1 MNEDLRLLGSFDPR
15 NRGGVVRRVE
25 DGGTG
30 DQGVGPGVDDLV
42 RVGRRDAPVDFNPRV
57 DVVLVA
63 QSLDLLDLLHLRFDE
78 GLTAEARVDGHDQN
92 QVDDVDDVLQAR
104 NRGPRV
110 QHDARFATQVLDL
123 TDSSVQVNGTRT
135 FSVNGDDVRTR
146 LCKVRN
152 SQLRFHDHQVRIQNL
167 VRDRS
172 QGINNQRANGDVR
185 HKSTVHDVDVDPFRA
200 GFVHR
205 SDFLAEFRKVRRQD
219 GRGNDDGIL
228 VARVDF
234 SVGDDLQRAS
244 LGRRRRLG
252 GGHAQG
258 LSGVGNGGEHFY
270 YVCVCMCDTK
280 SEGCGGSR
288 QRRNQI

>member
-42 RVGRRDAPVDFNPRV
+42 RVSRRDAPIDFNPRV

-63 QSLDLLDLLHLRFDE
+63 QSLDLLDLLHLRLNE

-146 LCKVRN
+146 LCKVCN

-205 SDFLAEFRKVRRQD
+205 SDFLAERRKVRRQD

-270 YVCVCMCDTK
+270 YVCVCVCV
-280 SEGCGGSR
+280 
-288 QRRNQI
+288 I